1 MKSEYV
7 ITSIELQER
16 GINLNEYA
24 LDGTYI
30 PAIIYQGLGITIDRA
45 CKLGDIKSSKALE
58 NYISSDD
65 EERTKEEKLEAFK
78 EAQYRVI
85 YNLIFMAETKPVDE
99 FIDDPLVYRLG
110 LKINGYQ
117 KGLFYK
123 NN

>member
-1 MKSEYV
+1 MRNEYV
-7 ITSIELQER
+7 ITNDELAQR
-16 GINLNEYA
+16 GLNLNDYA
-24 LDGTYI
+24 LEGDLI

-58 NYISSDD
+58 DYIASDD
-65 EERTKEEKLEAFK
+65 EDRTKEEKLEAFK

-99 FIDDPLVYRLG
+99 FVDDPLVYRLG

-117 KGLFYK
+117 KGLFYR
-123 NN
+123 N